1 MHDRMT
7 AWQRGRAAGDWVG
20 RTAALALALM
30 VGACTGC
37 ISHHQYSWPTVM
49 VGPGWT
55 TYNGQVIWK
64 PNPRIPELAG
74 DLFVAINTN
83 GNAMMQFSKT
93 VPMVTAEM
101 DLTRWQIDIPSQKQ
115 TYSGRNPPPSHF
127 AWLQIPALLK
137 GEALTSPWIE
147 TGGLGSWEISNR
159 GTGEY
164 LRGYFNLP

>member
-1 MHDRMT
+1 MHDRMM
-7 AWQRGRAAGDWVG
+7 AGRRGRVEAGWLCL
-20 RTAALALALM
+20 ALALAL
-30 VGACTGC
+30 VVSTGC
-37 ISHHQYSWPTVM
+37 YSHRQYSWPTVM

-74 DLFVAINTN
+74 DLFVAVNTN

-93 VPMVTAEM
+93 VPMITAEL
-101 DLTRWQIDIPSQKQ
+101 DLTRWQINVPSQKQ
-115 TYSGRNPPPSHF
+115 TYSGGYPLPSRF
-127 AWLQIPALLK
+127 AWLQIPAVLK
-137 GEALTSPWIE
+137 GQALMAPWQN
-147 TGGLGSWEISNR
+147 TGGLGSWEISNP